1 MIKKAAAAPDMAVKR
16 SILARVG
23 SAATVDETRRAKL
36 AAALT
41 ELEQPPATPSTLPSA
56 LVAAN
61 TPPSAVVTP
70 PPPPVPVRTAAP
82 HPVSTPATA
91 TATPVVATAPAVTKP
106 ATSVQSALEKAI
118 EAAAEGRSADVRR
131 LLEAKVRAGHG
142 SEQEVRLVRKACSVP
157 FDKACVEDIKAK
169 YP

>member
-1 MIKKAAAAPDMAVKR
+1 
-16 SILARVG
+16 
-23 SAATVDETRRAKL
+23 
-36 AAALT
+36 
-41 ELEQPPATPSTLPSA
+41 LPSA

-61 TPPSAVVTP
+61 TPPSAVVTPP